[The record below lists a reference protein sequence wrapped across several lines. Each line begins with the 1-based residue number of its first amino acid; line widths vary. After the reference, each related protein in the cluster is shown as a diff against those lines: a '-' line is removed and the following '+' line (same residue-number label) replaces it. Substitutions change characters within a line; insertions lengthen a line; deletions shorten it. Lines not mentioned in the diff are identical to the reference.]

1 MKNMKKTFLLFATI
15 LMLFNS
21 KTNAQ
26 TLTQNNWTSY
36 CGWHY
41 ANTPSWGG
49 WVRDFFQHSTG
60 FDLIDTVGAT
70 LVVDTV
76 MLNNLFNSLS
86 TINPSVDILQLD
98 GGLLQ
103 AKDTIKAK
111 IFVDMIDADSG
122 AFWKSL
128 VYEQCNKLA
137 QLTNSQNR
145 LYYQLGNEITSAAV
159 SKSLRYVQNLPY
171 SSGFDY
177 DQFNIPFF
185 VEKYMAPTLEAIDS
199 SSLLNFGSKG
209 KINICLGS
217 ITNAGNSAALPFT
230 NALLNYT
237 IKGINAPSLAGK
249 KVYELINIITIHY
262 MMGNS
267 SMNVWQNNLNGYAN
281 WIGIG
286 RIKGVW
292 STEEVGIAK
301 ANLGAGAAYS
311 ARATFRYLK
320 RAIDS
325 SYASTV
331 VRTNYWAWE
340 NGPANTQVDDFNS
353 ELYNFLGDVKLSYV
367 DSTHTNFTSTTDL
380 EWHGFLDSTSN
391 KGVLAVLSS
400 SSSISQIILVNNG
413 WGNISNVSLTHY
425 DTTGNYNIPVTLNFL
440 TDSLLITFPV
450 QNLSITDVLLF
461 KINTSPSITS
471 VEDFDLNKS
480 ISVYPNP
487 TSGTVHI
494 NTSNSKIK
502 SIKLFNLQGQ
512 LIQEYFTN
520 DFSVANLPSGIY
532 SINTQTDKSTFISK
546 LIKQ

>member
-1 MKNMKKTFLLFATI
+1 MKKTVLLFATI

-21 KTNAQ
+21 KTSAQ

-41 ANTPSWGG
+41 NSSTPAWGG
-49 WVRDFFQHSTG
+49 WVRDYVKHSTG
-60 FDLIDTVGAT
+60 YDLIDTVGTTFA
-70 LVVDTV
+70 VDTV
-76 MLNNLFNSLS
+76 TLNNMFNTLS
-86 TINPSVDILQLD
+86 TINPDVDILQLD

-111 IFVDMIDADSG
+111 IFADMIDADSG

-128 VYEQCNKLA
+128 VYQQCNKLA
-137 QLTNSQNR
+137 QLPNSQNR

-159 SKSLRYVQNLPY
+159 SKSLRHVQGLPY

-199 SSLLNFGSKG
+199 SSVFNFGAKG
-209 KINICLGS
+209 KINVCLGS
-217 ITNAGNSAALPFT
+217 ITNAGNNAALPFT
-230 NALLNYT
+230 DALLNYT
-237 IKGINAPSLAGK
+237 IIGTNAPSLAGK
-249 KVYELINIITIHY
+249 KIYELIDIITIHY

-267 SMNVWQNNLNGYAN
+267 SMNVWENKLNGYTN
-281 WIGIG
+281 WIGTG
-286 RIKGVW
+286 KVKGVW

-311 ARATFRYLK
+311 ARATCRYLK

-325 SYASTV
+325 SYTSKV
-331 VRTNYWAWE
+331 VRTNYWAWDI
-340 NGPANTQVDDFNS
+340 GPANTQVNNFNS

-380 EWHGFLDSTSN
+380 EWHGFLDSISN
-391 KGVLAVLSS
+391 KGVLAILSP
-400 SSSISQIILVNNG
+400 SSSISQIELVNNG
-413 WGNISNVSLTHY
+413 WGNINNVSLTRY
-425 DTTGNYNIPVTLNFL
+425 DTTGNHDIPVTLNFL
-440 TDSLLITFPV
+440 ADSLLLTFPV

-461 KINTSPSITS
+461 KINTTPSLS

-487 TSGTVHI
+487 TSGAVHV
-494 NTSNSKIK
+494 NTNNQKIK
-502 SIKLFNLQGQ
+502 NIKLFNMQGQ

-520 DFSVANLPSGIY
+520 DFSVANLSSAVYFVTI
-532 SINTQTDKSTFISK
+532 QTDKFTLTNK

>member
-1 MKNMKKTFLLFATI
+1 MKKII
-15 LMLFNS
+15 LAFSFGLILQVS
-21 KTNAQ
+21 VAQ
-26 TLTQNNWTSY
+26 TFTQNNWTSY

-41 ANTPSWGG
+41 NSSTPAWGG
-49 WVRDFFQHSTG
+49 WVRDYVKHSTG
-60 FDLIDTVGAT
+60 FDLIDTVVT
-70 LVVDTV
+70 TFVVDTV
-76 MLNNLFNSLS
+76 MLNNMFNTLS
-86 TINPSVDILQLD
+86 TINPGVDILQLD

-103 AKDTIKAK
+103 AKDTIKAPQ
-111 IFVDMIDADSG
+111 FVNMIDADS
-122 AFWKSL
+122 ALFWKSL
-128 VYEQCNKLA
+128 VYQQCNKLA
-137 QLTNSQNR
+137 QLPNSQNR

-159 SKSLRYVQNLPY
+159 SKSLRYTQNLPY
-171 SSGFDY
+171 SSGYDY

-185 VEKYMAPTLEAIDS
+185 VEKYMAPTIEAIDS
-199 SSLLNFGSKG
+199 SSVFNYGSKG

-237 IKGINAPSLAGK
+237 IIGTNAPSLAGK

-281 WIGIG
+281 WIGTG

-311 ARATFRYLK
+311 ARATCRYLK

-353 ELYNFLGDVKLSYV
+353 ELYSFLGNVKLGYV
-367 DSTHTNFTSTTDL
+367 NPVHSNFTNITNL

-391 KGVLAVLSS
+391 KGILTVLSS
-400 SSSISQIILVNNG
+400 SSSISQIKLVNNG
-413 WGNISNVSLTHY
+413 WGNISNVSLTRY